1 MKTLNLCDNY
11 CIILLILKVNYVLNA
26 ESQLPFLRKFGNKN
40 TKEFEPNK
48 FSKIATV
55 KKELIYLL
63 WGGVRYDSQ
72 ESIKRLIS
80 EGSFKK

>member
-1 MKTLNLCDNY
+1 M
-11 CIILLILKVNYVLNA
+11 LKVNYVLNA
-26 ESQLPFLRKFGNKN
+26 KSQLPFLRKLGNKS

-48 FSKIATV
+48 VLKLETV
-55 KKELIYLL
+55 KKELL
-63 WGGVRYDSQ
+63 WGGVYICYDSQ